1 MVPKSQ
7 VPPGPGTRVEPR
19 KSVPQHS
26 ERKMKTLLQSV
37 YLKAY
42 DRVYNNEEGQDLVE
56 YALTIVLVALAC
68 VAGINGVASAINNV
82 FSNISTSLQ

>member
-1 MVPKSQ
+1 
-7 VPPGPGTRVEPR
+7 
-19 KSVPQHS
+19 
-26 ERKMKTLLQSV
+26 MKTLLQSL
-37 YLKAY
+37 YLEAY
-42 DRVYNNEEGQDLVE
+42 ARVFQNEEGQDLIE